1 MNISLT
7 SKNLEALKAIR
18 ADLKRHMDAQPVNGK
33 AAERVIH
40 NTLLNADRILAE
52 IEKRG
57 NVPGPE
63 DLGGPAINMPP
74 ARVDEYRP
82 SFDPLGRK
90 DK

>member
-1 MNISLT
+1 
-7 SKNLEALKAIR
+7 
-18 ADLKRHMDAQPVNGK
+18 MDAQPVNGK
-33 AAERVIH
+33 AAERAIH

-63 DLGGPAINMPP
+63 DLGGPAIKMPP
-74 ARVDEYRP
+74 AHVDEYKP

-90 DK
+90 D